1 MGTVIQRSI
10 EARLWILDS
19 LPPTYPK
26 NRRGEKKEEKK
37 PTKTRPHTKNTQLLN
52 LLGNSTS
59 LIGRRTPHR
68 RSLSIK
74 ANPAKGE
81 MV

>member
-26 NRRGEKKEEKK
+26 NRRGKKKEEKK
-37 PTKTRPHTKNTQLLN
+37 NHKNKTTHKEHSAAELT
-52 LLGNSTS
+52 G
-59 LIGRRTPHR
+59 
-68 RSLSIK
+68 
-74 ANPAKGE
+74 
-81 MV
+81 